1 MGSSGSKSLL
11 EDVEDIFTKV
21 SCRSMATNTYL
32 IFLLYL
38 TLMYLFTSF
47 TKTKYVYVI
56 WQDEIRRLT
65 KRFDKLDT
73 DGSGGISMEELMKL
87 PELKGNPLAKR
98 VYTVMGKY
106 VNNTLTQKEWM

>member
-1 MGSSGSKSLL
+1 MY
-11 EDVEDIFTKV
+11 I
-21 SCRSMATNTYL
+21 
-32 IFLLYL
+32 LYL
-38 TLMYLFTSF
+38 L

>member
-1 MGSSGSKSLL
+1 MYIYSL
-11 EDVEDIFTKV
+11 
-21 SCRSMATNTYL
+21 
-32 IFLLYL
+32 
-38 TLMYLFTSF
+38 
-47 TKTKYVYVI
+47 TKTKFYYVI

-73 DGSGGISMEELMKL
+73 DGSGGISMEEWVSLV
-87 PELKGNPLAKR
+87 KGNPLAKR